1 MTKILVADD
10 DPVTR
15 KMLQCILEKNGYEVI
30 AAEDGVQTW
39 DILTNESDVRLAVVD
54 WIMPGIDGVE
64 ICRKLQE
71 EYKSGFIYVILLTAK
86 EGTENLTLALEA
98 GANDYITK
106 PFKKDELLAR
116 LRAGERIIALQSQLA
131 QSQKMESI
139 VQLAAGIAHEINTP
153 AQYVGDNA
161 RFIQESFNDIM
172 NMLDKYAILLDAN
185 KKNTISSDLVT
196 EIDGFIKDLDIA
208 YLITEL
214 PKAIQQAIEGV
225 EQISGIVRA
234 MKEFA
239 HPAVEGKAN
248 IDINR
253 AIESTITVAGNR
265 WKNVAE
271 IETHYD
277 TNLPSISGWPAEL
290 NQVIL
295 NLIVNAADAIG
306 KVANDS
312 SRSKS
317 KGTIT
322 IETRRDKNWIEIR
335 ISDTGCGIPQNI
347 QDKVFNP
354 FFTTK
359 DIGGGTGQ
367 GLSIAHAIVVKKHG
381 GSITFETE
389 IYKGTTFIVRLP
401 IESVGDKTKTE
412 MEISNE

>member
-1 MTKILVADD
+1 MTKVLVADD

-15 KMLQCILEKNGYEVI
+15 KLLSCILEKNGYEVVT
-30 AAEDGVQTW
+30 AGDGMQTW
-39 DILTNESDVRLAVVD
+39 DILTNESDVRLAIID
-54 WIMPGIDGVE
+54 WIMPGMDGIE
-64 ICRKLQE
+64 ICRKLRE
-71 EYKSGFIYVILLTAK
+71 KHKSGFIYVILLTAK
-86 EGTENLTLALEA
+86 EGTENLTIALEA

-106 PFKKDELLAR
+106 PFKRDELLAR
-116 LRAGERIIALQSQLA
+116 LRAGERIIALQSQLV

-139 VQLAAGIAHEINTP
+139 GQLAAGIAHEINTP

-161 RFIQESFNDIM
+161 RFIRESFDDIM
-172 NMLDKYAILLDAN
+172 NMLDKYAALLDAN

-208 YLITEL
+208 YLTTEL
-214 PKAIQQAIEGV
+214 PRAIQQTIEGV
-225 EQISGIVRA
+225 EQVSGIVRA

-253 AIESTITVAGNR
+253 AIESTIVVAGNK
-265 WKNVAE
+265 WKYIAE
-271 IETHYD
+271 METRYG
-277 TNLPSISGWPAEL
+277 TNLPLISGWPAEL

-306 KVANDS
+306 KVADDGS
-312 SRSKS
+312 ESES

-322 IETRRDKNWIEIR
+322 IETHRDKNRVEIR
-335 ISDTGCGIPQNI
+335 ISDTGCGIPQDT

-359 DIGGGTGQ
+359 DVGEGSGQ
-367 GLSIAHAIVVKKHG
+367 GLSIAHAIVVQKHG
-381 GSITFETE
+381 GTITFETE
-389 IYKGTTFIVRLP
+389 MHKGTTFIVRLP
-401 IESVGDKTKTE
+401 VESVADKTETG